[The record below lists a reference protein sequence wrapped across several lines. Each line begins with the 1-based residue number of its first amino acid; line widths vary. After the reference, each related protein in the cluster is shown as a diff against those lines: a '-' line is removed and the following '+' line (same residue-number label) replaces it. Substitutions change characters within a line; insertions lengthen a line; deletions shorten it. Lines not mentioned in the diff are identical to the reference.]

1 MRLSWW
7 LSGRLAAGS
16 ARGKLASPA
25 LFISVSSIAVSVC
38 VMLISLAIL
47 KGFSR
52 EIENTI
58 SSFSGH
64 LQLTSYQQNP
74 SLEPDLFTVRKS
86 FMDSLR
92 SIKGISQV
100 RPFLYKGAL
109 IKSENESEAVLVKG
123 LTPEDFKVHYSRFL
137 NKGKTHDL
145 REDEVF
151 LSASLAGKLST
162 EANKKVLFY
171 FLETPSKLRKLRVAG
186 VFYTG
191 FGEFDQGL
199 VLCHASVLQ
208 QLQKADKQMFAGLEL
223 SLTENTDEN
232 AVQMELQELMPVWMQ
247 SRTVREMN
255 PQLFDWLSLQ
265 DTNVV
270 VIGSIMVL
278 VCILNMLTILLVQ
291 MLEHTHTQGVFQA
304 LGMQAAV
311 SGRVFM
317 FLTGRYAL
325 LGLLAGN
332 MMGVGMIFLQQ
343 KFRWIALDPVSYY
356 ISFVPVHLDLVS
368 FLGVNAG
375 ALFVCWFSV
384 VLPLWLLRRGV
395 QQNLLF
401 R

>member
-1 MRLSWW
+1 MPLSWW
-7 LSGRLAAGS
+7 LSGRLAAG
-16 ARGKLASPA
+16 AGRGKLASPA

-38 VMLISLAIL
+38 VMLVSLAIL

-74 SLEPDLFTVRKS
+74 SLEPDLFPVRKS
-86 FMDSLR
+86 FTDSLKAL
-92 SIKGISQV
+92 SGVAQV

-109 IKSENESEAVLVKG
+109 LKSDVESEAVLVKG
-123 LTPEDFKVHYSRFL
+123 VTPYDFKVHYRRFL
-137 NKGKTHDL
+137 NDGMSHEL
-145 REDEVF
+145 RENDVY
-151 LSASLAGKLST
+151 LAASLAGKLGT
-162 EANKKVLFY
+162 ATNKKVLFY

-186 VFYTG
+186 VFHTG
-191 FGEFDQGL
+191 FGEFDQRL
-199 VLCHASVLQ
+199 VLCHAKALQ
-208 QLQKADKQMFAGLEL
+208 QLQKADREMFAGLEL
-223 SLTENTDEN
+223 SLSEN
-232 AVQMELQELMPVWMQ
+232 ADEKAVLMNLQELMPVWMQ
-247 SRTVREMN
+247 SQTVKEMN

-304 LGMQAAV
+304 LGMPSAV
-311 SGRVFM
+311 SGRVFL

-325 LGLLAGN
+325 MGLIAGNVMGLGL
-332 MMGVGMIFLQQ
+332 IFLQENY
-343 KFRWIALDPVSYY
+343 RWIALDADSYY
-356 ISFVPVHLDLVS
+356 ISYVPVYLDLVS
-368 FLGVNAG
+368 WLGVNTG
-375 ALFVCWFSV
+375 ALLVSWFSV
-384 VLPLWLLRRGV
+384 ALPLWFLQRGV
-395 QQNLLF
+395 QKNLLF